1 MNLPAEIQ
9 KVVEKNGC
17 IIHKNR
23 CIYYKNIWIADYYDV
38 YINDND
44 LYDVAF
50 MSFENDKE
58 LTMEDNN
65 DINWYLSTVLNMTI
79 QQIDEKLN
87 ELVQIIKKL
96 EIKRKINRIDK
107 DFEV

>member
-17 IIHKNR
+17 IINKNR
-23 CIYYKNIWIADYYDV
+23 CICYKNIWIADYYDV

-65 DINWYLSTVLNMTI
+65 DINWHLSNVLNMTI

-107 DFEV
+107 DF